1 MIFIAK
7 SLPILLSA
15 IFFVIKP
22 TCTPIN
28 GSGSSI
34 DGITGEKGI
43 DVLSTGSDFIVAI
56 TVSILNLYTP
66 YTDPGTKDN
75 VVVFLSIDDWINVQL
90 SLSILL
96 YKLYV

>member
-56 TVSILNLYTP
+56 TVSILNLYLLSDLV
-66 YTDPGTKDN
+66 YSKYYFL
-75 VVVFLSIDDWINVQL
+75 FLSNYSWNF
-90 SLSILL
+90 S
-96 YKLYV
+96 